1 MQSVEIKRIYTFDE
15 FAEKYI
21 INLIKVVNYIP
32 KPDMRKIVK
41 RLVSMQTEETKQML
55 LETYKG
61 FNPKTER
68 QIVNIIARSVE
79 LYRFD
84 KTKD

>member
-1 MQSVEIKRIYTFDE
+1 MYIEVKDAYTFDQ

-21 INLIKVVNYIP
+21 VALIKVVNYIP
-32 KPDMRKIVK
+32 KSDMRKIIK
-41 RLVSMQTEETKQML
+41 ELVSLQSEGTKLML
-55 LETYKG
+55 HETYKG

>member
-1 MQSVEIKRIYTFDE
+1 MQSVEIKRIYTFEE

-21 INLIKVVNYIP
+21 VTMMKVVNYIP
-32 KPDMRKIVK
+32 KPDMRKIIK
-41 RLVSMQTEETKQML
+41 ELVSMQSEDTKQML
-55 LETYKG
+55 LETYKEA
-61 FNPKTER
+61 KTER